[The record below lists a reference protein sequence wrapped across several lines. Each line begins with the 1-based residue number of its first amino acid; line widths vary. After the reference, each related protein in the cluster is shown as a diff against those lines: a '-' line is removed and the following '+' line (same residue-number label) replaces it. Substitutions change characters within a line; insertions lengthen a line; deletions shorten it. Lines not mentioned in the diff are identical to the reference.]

1 MKACNCTEIFLTKD
15 PEIKIGP
22 ANLNDKIISNNIMLV
37 KKQKIESQNW
47 KFEFFVNKVVFSFA
61 SNAKMLEV
69 FRKIQIKDM
78 MEFDSSNI
86 EGLLLY

>member
-1 MKACNCTEIFLTKD
+1 
-15 PEIKIGP
+15 
-22 ANLNDKIISNNIMLV
+22 MLV

-69 FRKIQIKDM
+69 FRKIQIKNM

>member
-1 MKACNCTEIFLTKD
+1 
-15 PEIKIGP
+15 
-22 ANLNDKIISNNIMLV
+22 MLV

-69 FRKIQIKDM
+69 FRKN
-78 MEFDSSNI
+78 SNKRYD
-86 EGLLLY
+86 GVRF